1 MQIKTMKASVEIS
14 MYPFDPDYGTAI
26 LKFINRLRQH
36 EGLEV
41 KTNTMSSQ
49 IFGDYD
55 LVMQV
60 LTKEMKAAFEEN
72 EAVVMVMKVVNMD
85 LKP

>member
-1 MQIKTMKASVEIS
+1 MKASVEIS
-14 MYPFDPDYGTAI
+14 MYPLDAEYGTAI
-26 LKFINRLRQH
+26 LKFIQRLRQH

-41 KTNTMSSQ
+41 QTNTMSSQ

-55 LVMQV
+55 VVMAA
-60 LTKEMKAAFEEN
+60 LTKEMKTSFEEDK
-72 EAVVMVMKVVNMD
+72 AIVMVMKVVNLD

>member
-1 MQIKTMKASVEIS
+1 
-14 MYPFDPDYGTAI
+14 MYPLDTEYGTSI
-26 LKFINRLRQH
+26 LKFIQRLRQH

-41 KTNTMSSQ
+41 QTNTMSSQ

-55 LVMQV
+55 VVMAA
-60 LTKEMKAAFEEN
+60 LTKEMKTSFEEDK
-72 EAVVMVMKVVNMD
+72 AIVMVMKVVNLD

>member
-1 MQIKTMKASVEIS
+1 MKASVEIS
-14 MYPFDPDYGTAI
+14 MYPLDAEYGTSI
-26 LKFINRLRQH
+26 LKFIQRLRQH

-41 KTNTMSSQ
+41 QTNTMSSQ

-55 LVMQV
+55 LVMAA
-60 LTKEMKAAFEEN
+60 LTKEMKTSFEEDK
-72 EAVVMVMKVVNMD
+72 AIVMVMKVVNLD

>member
-1 MQIKTMKASVEIS
+1 MKASVEIS
-14 MYPFDPDYGTAI
+14 MYPLDTEYGTSI
-26 LKFINRLRQH
+26 LKFIQRLRQH

-41 KTNTMSSQ
+41 QTNTMSSQ

-55 LVMQV
+55 VVMAA
-60 LTKEMKAAFEEN
+60 LTKEMKTSFEEDK
-72 EAVVMVMKVVNMD
+72 AIVMVMKVVNLD